1 MNNPLRI
8 LAGVIVCSVT
18 LPIFLSVVSYDDI
31 ETNTPQKQ
39 EQLIEK
45 KSSSKYINYETVDKD
60 SPKINIYNHKTGK
73 TQQMDIE
80 EYLYGLQLE
89 LILFINK
96 KMKHLSTKVQL
107 YVLIILIAK
116 NIKAMKS

>member
-18 LPIFLSVVSYDDI
+18 LPIFLSVVSYDDDI

-39 EQLIEK
+39 ETTNRK

-80 EYLYGLQLE
+80 EYLYGVLSEKCLQ
-89 LILFINK
+89 
-96 KMKHLSTKVQL
+96 
-107 YVLIILIAK
+107 ILI
-116 NIKAMKS
+116 

>member
-60 SPKINIYNHKTGK
+60 SPKINMYFQEKC
-73 TQQMDIE
+73 
-80 EYLYGLQLE
+80 LQ
-89 LILFINK
+89 
-96 KMKHLSTKVQL
+96 
-107 YVLIILIAK
+107 ILI
-116 NIKAMKS
+116 

>member
-45 KSSSKYINYETVDKD
+45 KSSSQYWKEFL
-60 SPKINIYNHKTGK
+60 KIYK
-73 TQQMDIE
+73 
-80 EYLYGLQLE
+80 L
-89 LILFINK
+89 
-96 KMKHLSTKVQL
+96 
-107 YVLIILIAK
+107 
-116 NIKAMKS
+116 

>member
-18 LPIFLSVVSYDDI
+18 LPIFLSVASYDDI

-45 KSSSKYINYETVDKD
+45 K
-60 SPKINIYNHKTGK
+60 
-73 TQQMDIE
+73 
-80 EYLYGLQLE
+80 
-89 LILFINK
+89 
-96 KMKHLSTKVQL
+96 
-107 YVLIILIAK
+107 IILKIYK
-116 NIKAMKS
+116 LRNGR

>member
-45 KSSSKYINYETVDKD
+45 
-60 SPKINIYNHKTGK
+60 
-73 TQQMDIE
+73 
-80 EYLYGLQLE
+80 
-89 LILFINK
+89 
-96 KMKHLSTKVQL
+96 
-107 YVLIILIAK
+107 IILKIYK
-116 NIKAMKS
+116 L

>member
-45 KSSSKYINYETVDKD
+45 K
-60 SPKINIYNHKTGK
+60 
-73 TQQMDIE
+73 
-80 EYLYGLQLE
+80 
-89 LILFINK
+89 
-96 KMKHLSTKVQL
+96 
-107 YVLIILIAK
+107 IILKIYK
-116 NIKAMKS
+116 LRNCR

>member
-45 KSSSKYINYETVDKD
+45 K
-60 SPKINIYNHKTGK
+60 
-73 TQQMDIE
+73 
-80 EYLYGLQLE
+80 
-89 LILFINK
+89 
-96 KMKHLSTKVQL
+96 
-107 YVLIILIAK
+107 IILKIYK
-116 NIKAMKS
+116 LRNGR